1 MAEASDNNE
10 EKELVETE
18 ALSVFLTD
26 GTAPVSRALTRRLVE
41 AGHTVTA
48 MTDGHA
54 GAALVRED
62 GGLPVFVDATR
73 AGEVRGMLQMCA
85 ADVVINTAP
94 QKANQPPFAAPDY
107 DIGLIEKVTAVIIT
121 AAKEAEVGH
130 FIHTSFALLYGDTGG
145 KVADEASPLS
155 DADDALIKAGKSAEA
170 IVKAGGLPYC
180 IVRAGFIYSAD
191 SAVLQATDAAVKAL
205 RPVHTGDARHLAAW
219 ITASDL
225 ADLLLRVT
233 IEKPSGETFNG
244 VDDVPAAP
252 KAFVEY
258 LISSQG
264 VQPASPFTSLLRALL
279 PNRGATRLGFSTQ
292 VSNGKAKQ
300 ALGWRPQFADYRA
313 GIEDILMTWRASFR
327 VEA

>member
-1 MAEASDNNE
+1 MAESSDNNE
-10 EKELVETE
+10 EKELVETQ

-41 AGHTVTA
+41 AGHRVTA
-48 MTDGHA
+48 MTDGHE
-54 GAALVRED
+54 GAVLVRED
-62 GGLPVFVDATR
+62 GGLPVFVDPTR
-73 AGEVRGMLQMCA
+73 AGEVRGMMQMSEA
-85 ADVVINTAP
+85 QVVINTAP
-94 QKANQPPFAAPDY
+94 QHANQPPFAAPDY
-107 DIGLIEKVTAVIIT
+107 DIDLIEAVTQAVIT
-121 AAKEAEVGH
+121 AAVEAGISH
-130 FIHTSFALLYGDTGG
+130 FVHTSFALLYGDTGG
-145 KVADEASPLS
+145 TMADEASPLS
-155 DADDALIKAGKSAEA
+155 DNDDALIQAGKSAEA

-180 IVRAGFIYSAD
+180 IVRAGFVYSAD

-205 RPVHTGDARHLAAW
+205 RPVHTGEARHLAAW

-233 IEKPSGETFNG
+233 IDKPSGETFNG

-252 KAFVEY
+252 KSFVEH
-258 LISSQG
+258 LISAQG
-264 VQPASPFTSLLRALL
+264 VQPASPFSSLLRALL
-279 PNRGATRLGFSTQ
+279 PNRSSTRLGFSTQ

-327 VEA
+327 TEA